1 MRGFLLVFGIVCLC
15 VGAEIL
21 IVDKI
26 IIHDFGMGQPRPEAD
41 RLIDLPD
48 SAGYVLVALG
58 IVSSMYF
65 MALGRQRDK

>member
-1 MRGFLLVFGIVCLC
+1 MRGFLLVLGIVCLC

-26 IIHDFGMGQPRPEAD
+26 IIHDFGVGEPRSEVA
-41 RLIDLPD
+41 RLVDLPD
-48 SAGYVLVALG
+48 SLGYVLVALG

-65 MALGRQRDK
+65 MALGRQREK